1 MTEFESSIR
10 QIPHK
15 QTSVFTTLSDL
26 NNVGKLQGRLPED
39 QFEDLQF
46 NSDNVSINVH
56 PVGKVTMRIAERD
69 EPKCIKYETVDSF
82 VPFNLWVQLLP
93 VTETSCKMK
102 LTIQAELNMFIKG
115 IISKPLQD
123 ALEKLADALSMIPYE
138 DD

>member
-46 NSDNVSINVH
+46 NSDNVSINVQ

-82 VPFNLWVQLLP
+82 VPFSLWVQLLP
-93 VTETSCKMK
+93 VTEISCKMK

-123 ALEKLADALSMIPYE
+123 TLEKLADALSMIPYE

>member
-26 NNVGKLQGRLPED
+26 NNVGKLQGRLPKD

-46 NSDNVSINVH
+46 NSDNVSINVQ